1 MHNTYLPFL
10 SAFSFYRTAYKE
22 RIATVEKTLDVV
34 EKLCN
39 YRPKHSTHSP
49 SKSATR
55 FPIFSGMGFSALS
68 QQHFSLLNGALR
80 NPDQPSC
87 SRENSESDAD
97 NNIMETDCSNRQM
110 DTENNKG
117 AKFVWFGGSLGSRSR
132 QGSDSSADTHE
143 KMKSVDDD
151 IELGPISSTTENMT
165 SSKVH
170 LIPQEAT
177 SPIPSA
183 KPHLENHPDTVFK
196 QATRVLKNTVLHDAR
211 NLGGQTERLAG
222 WEVNSAHEAKVHH
235 STFIQSE
242 ENTPY
247 ICFSASGAINLP
259 ATERPRKS
267 MVNPG

>member
-1 MHNTYLPFL
+1 MHNTYLPFH
-10 SAFSFYRTAYKE
+10 SAFSFYHTAYKE

-34 EKLCN
+34 EKLRN
-39 YRPKHSTHSP
+39 YRPKHSTHSTH
-49 SKSATR
+49 KSATR

-68 QQHFSLLNGALR
+68 QQHFSLLNGTLR
-80 NPDQPSC
+80 NPDQPSA

-97 NNIMETDCSNRQM
+97 NNITETDCSNRQM
-110 DTENNKG
+110 DTENSKG
-117 AKFVWFGGSLGSRSR
+117 AKFLWFGGSLGSRSR
-132 QGSDSSADTHE
+132 QGSDSSVDTHE

-170 LIPQEAT
+170 LIPQEYSTVT
-177 SPIPSA
+177 SPIPTA

-222 WEVNSAHEAKVHH
+222 WEVNSAHEAKVRHFHFH
-235 STFIQSE
+235 SVRRKYALHL
-242 ENTPY
+242 P
-247 ICFSASGAINLP
+247 FSVWRVRS
-259 ATERPRKS
+259 TS
-267 MVNPG
+267 D